1 MTAQSRDVPTLDY
14 ITAHTFNESVDRV
27 GSSIGGREKLAILS
41 QQGLSHDAQTKLLD
55 LIERRIKEEKDVS
68 PDSLDDIVSARMDEA
83 VAQLEARVD
92 SSTNLPNKRA
102 FNEELLARHARFR
115 RDPANNRYAVAM
127 IDLDNFKSIND
138 TYGHMAG
145 DELMEM
151 VAQLFQ
157 KSFRAGDFIARWG
170 GDEIALILPVPSGMT
185 PKSLKAHIQHR
196 LGLLNSE
203 IDDFTATQGWQ
214 WEYYPGQPTP
224 SHLSLGI
231 KLVDSRVHDPAAV
244 AKAADDM
251 ATEVKRRKKN
261 KNKIRIGRG

>member
-1 MTAQSRDVPTLDY
+1 MTAQGQDVPTLDY
-14 ITAHTFNESVDRV
+14 DTAHTFNESVDRV
-27 GSSIGGREKLAILS
+27 TSSIGGREKPAILS
-41 QQGLSHDAQTKLLD
+41 QQGLGHDAQTKLLD
-55 LIERRIKEEKDVS
+55 LIERRINEEKDIS
-68 PDSLDDIVSARMDEA
+68 SDSLDDITLARMDEA

-145 DELMEM
+145 DKLMEI

-157 KSFRAGDFIARWG
+157 KLFRAGDFIARWG
-170 GDEIALILPVPSGMT
+170 GDEIALILPVPSEMT
-185 PKSLKAHIQHR
+185 PESLNAHIQDR
-196 LGLLNSE
+196 LGSLNSE
-203 IDDFTATQGWQ
+203 IDDFTAARGWK
-214 WEYYPGQPTP
+214 WEYYQGQPTP

-231 KLVDSRVHDPAAV
+231 KLVDSQDHDPMAV

-251 ATEVKRRKKN
+251 ATEVKRRKKQE
-261 KNKIRIGRG
+261 